1 MWYKLLPS
9 QHVWLVRLNHA
20 SRIVMHTAS
29 GWLTSLNEA
38 ATLPNVL
45 LLQGFD
51 PNVGLFAST
60 SDNRLYPNPEAPAL
74 VPEALQ
80 LFEFLGRMLGKVCVS
95 SGLHDIACLLTRSA
109 LLHKVLCTMA
119 QNAACRRVV
128 LSADACGVQAASPT
142 PIRHVLADHAMCRL
156 PLGPMPKPHRLATSA
171 SPGILE
177 PYPRVQAMPQR
188 HPARA
193 PPLLMSRAQS

>member
-51 PNVGLFAST
+51 PYVGLFAST

-142 PIRHVLADHAMCRL
+142 PIRYVLADDRCVACRWA
-156 PLGPMPKPHRLATSA
+156 PCPSPIGVSHISKPWN
-171 SPGILE
+171 P
-177 PYPRVQAMPQR
+177 
-188 HPARA
+188 
-193 PPLLMSRAQS
+193 